1 MNSMISSPGQLI
13 ETVELLGFLPFFHNH
28 IPGFSIQEMVEPRLW
43 FSDTEPGP
51 WDWKDEVI
59 ASGRVAYGKFFRGK
73 AGYVSLEMLP
83 DFLNYRRA
91 TYSISRIVPDNAG
104 FSEYDVLQI
113 IDVNEHLLSRD
124 LKQMLGI
131 GKRRKRR
138 AGDLVDLSGVEAL
151 SAGVSRAV
159 IDKMLANLQMA
170 GRVVISGFEY
180 ARNRKGETY
189 GWGLARY
196 STPESLFGSAIC
208 TAASDSGRS
217 PAASLELILTRLSRS
232 LPAANSRKLRQLLK

>member
-83 DFLNYRRA
+83 DFLNYRRDA
-91 TYSISRIVPDNAG
+91 YGVSRTAPANAG
-104 FSEYDVLQI
+104 FSEQDVLQI
-113 IDVNEHLLSRD
+113 IEVNEQLLSRD
-124 LKQMLGI
+124 LKQMLGV

-151 SAGVSRAV
+151 PTGVGRAV
-159 IDKMLANLQMA
+159 VDKMLANLQMA
-170 GRVVISGFEY
+170 SRVLISGFEY
-180 ARNRKGETY
+180 AVSKRGETY

-208 TAASDSGRS
+208 TAASDSGRN
-217 PAASLELILTRLSRS
+217 PAASLDLILTRLSRS
-232 LPAANSRKLRQLLK
+232 LPAANFRKLHQLLR